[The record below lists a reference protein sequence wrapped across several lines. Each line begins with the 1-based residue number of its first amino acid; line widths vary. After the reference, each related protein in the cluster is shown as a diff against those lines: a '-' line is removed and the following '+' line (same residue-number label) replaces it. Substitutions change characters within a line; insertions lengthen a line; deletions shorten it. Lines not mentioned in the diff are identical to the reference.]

1 MSDFEQEW
9 CSVIGVFNQRPAQTK
24 SSQQII
30 ILNIFSIFLQY
41 SQQIKVFKKIILFL
55 KVVPKVIY
63 LSNFL
68 LRVVWAKL
76 IAIMGNW
83 HKNRILPQSIEFSF
97 VKISANWVLF
107 YLHKMEIL
115 SMLFQRVRLD
125 EVANGN
131 YLIIGQSTPEDS
143 GVSQPFLL
151 FVFCCTC

>member
-30 ILNIFSIFLQY
+30 ILNIFSIFLKS

-83 HKNRILPQSIEFSF
+83 HKNRILPQSIEFFICLNICKLGFILS
-97 VKISANWVLF
+97 
-107 YLHKMEIL
+107 KMKIL

-151 FVFCCTC
+151 FVFCCTF

>member
-1 MSDFEQEW
+1 MSWHSETVKLTVLTTQRMAQKLALPWKNSTDICRLHLCYFKMSEFEQEW

-30 ILNIFSIFLQY
+30 ILNIISIFLQS

-97 VKISANWVLF
+97 V
-107 YLHKMEIL
+107 
-115 SMLFQRVRLD
+115 
-125 EVANGN
+125 
-131 YLIIGQSTPEDS
+131 
-143 GVSQPFLL
+143 
-151 FVFCCTC
+151 